1 MSCEVS
7 GGTPYTGYS
16 LGENL
21 NARLMEKDLVK
32 WSRVMRETCKE
43 GREQRHEGAETDQCL
58 LAIGRGKS
66 EIKHKRS

>member
-21 NARLMEKDLVK
+21 NARLMEDLVK

-43 GREQRHEGAETDQCL
+43 GREQRHERAEIDTVS
-58 LAIGRGKS
+58 ISNR
-66 EIKHKRS
+66 